1 MAIHLEANYSKKLGL
16 PGFSSH
22 QYMLTVRTEVN
33 DPAQVQTESAKLYSL
48 LQSCVDRELQ
58 NPGFVP
64 PAGTGDNGNNGAG
77 RQSSGNSGNRE
88 DWACSPKQRDLILK
102 IVEENRLDKAQ
113 VEALAQ
119 DRFGKSVKAL
129 NRLEAS
135 GLIDQLLTQV
145 GGNDNGNQRRRFN
158 GRTVANTR

>member
-22 QYMLTVRTEVN
+22 QYMLTVRTEVS
-33 DPAQVQTESAKLYSL
+33 DAAQVGAESAKLYAT

-64 PAGTGDNGNNGAG
+64 ATSAADNGHNAAG
-77 RQSSGNSGNRE
+77 RQAGGNRGNGE
-88 DWACSPKQRDLILK
+88 DWTCSPKQRDLIVK
-102 IVEENRLDKAQ
+102 IMEENRLDKAQ

-145 GGNDNGNQRRRFN
+145 GGNGNGNQRRRFN
-158 GRTVANTR
+158 GRTIASTR

>member
-22 QYMLTVRTEVN
+22 QYMLTIRTEVN
-33 DPAQVQTESAKLYSL
+33 DPAQVGAESAKLYTL

-64 PAGTGDNGNNGAG
+64 QAGSGDNGHNGTG
-77 RQSSGNSGNRE
+77 RQAGGNGGNRE
-88 DWACSPKQRDLILK
+88 EWACSPKQRDLIIK
-102 IVEENRLDKAQ
+102 IVGENRLDKAQ

-135 GLIDQLLTQV
+135 GLIDELIQQT
-145 GGNDNGNQRRRFN
+145 GGTPNGNRGRRFGN
-158 GRTVANTR
+158 RNPAPAR

>member
-22 QYMLTVRTEVN
+22 QYMLTVRTVVS
-33 DPAQVQTESAKLYSL
+33 DPAQVGAESAKLYSL

-64 PAGTGDNGNNGAG
+64 TAGAGDNGHNGTG
-77 RQSSGNSGNRE
+77 RQPSGNGNNRE
-88 DWACSPKQRDLILK
+88 EWACSPKQRDLIVK
-102 IVEENRLDKAQ
+102 IVAENNLDKTQ

-145 GGNDNGNQRRRFN
+145 GGNGNQRRRFN
-158 GRTVANTR
+158 GRTMANTR

>member
-16 PGFSSH
+16 PGYSSH

-33 DPAQVQTESAKLYSL
+33 DPAQVQAESSRLYAL

-64 PAGTGDNGNNGAG
+64 PASTGDNGHNGTG
-77 RQSSGNSGNRE
+77 RQGSANGGSRE
-88 DWACSPKQRDLILK
+88 EWACSPKQRDLIIK
-102 IVEENRLDKAQ
+102 IVEENRLDKPQ

-119 DRFGKSVKAL
+119 DRFGKAVKAL

-145 GGNDNGNQRRRFN
+145 GGNGSGNQRRRFN
-158 GRTVANTR
+158 GRTEANTR